1 MKLCELLCDVKVT
14 KWGCAPETEV
24 SGVVS
29 DSRHVMGGELFVAIV
44 GTTSDGHDHVC
55 EAFSRG
61 CAAAVVSRADTVSG
75 ELPYILVENTRHAE
89 AHIWNNLYGRPA
101 DGMKVIAVTGTG
113 GKSSTSMMIRE
124 IFLNAGHRVGIVSTI
139 KIMADDET
147 IFCNGGSSLYG
158 AAAAMTTPDPEIL
171 YSAIATMKERG
182 VDTLVLELSS
192 HALDQYKADPIS
204 IDVAVFT
211 NLTPEHLDY
220 HGDMER
226 YFQAKARLATMA
238 KRLVVNIDDKY
249 MSRLASVYRDRS
261 VTCSADSS
269 FGGSGNADVTALRQ
283 NSLGMSGME
292 YVYFSREAV
301 FKVKSPI
308 PGRFTVYNSML
319 AGAAAMAAG
328 ASPEAV
334 RDGIRSLDSV
344 NGRLERVSLDA
355 DVPFEV
361 FIDYAH
367 TPAAL
372 EGLLNTVR
380 GVRNKGQRIILLFGC
395 GGERDRSK
403 RSRMGAIASRL
414 ADFVIITED
423 NSRREPRSRI
433 ITDIMAGIDREKP
446 HVLIYDRREAIE
458 YAVRCAGE
466 GDIILLVGKGH
477 EQYEINEKG
486 KVPFS
491 EAEIVRNAVKGLED
505 YQR

>member
-1 MKLCELLCDVKVT
+1 
-14 KWGCAPETEV
+14 
-24 SGVVS
+24 
-29 DSRHVMGGELFVAIV
+29 
-44 GTTSDGHDHVC
+44 
-55 EAFSRG
+55 
-61 CAAAVVSRADTVSG
+61 
-75 ELPYILVENTRHAE
+75 
-89 AHIWNNLYGRPA
+89 
-101 DGMKVIAVTGTG
+101 
-113 GKSSTSMMIRE
+113 
-124 IFLNAGHRVGIVSTI
+124 
-139 KIMADDET
+139 
-147 IFCNGGSSLYG
+147 
-158 AAAAMTTPDPEIL
+158 
-171 YSAIATMKERG
+171 
-182 VDTLVLELSS
+182 
-192 HALDQYKADPIS
+192 
-204 IDVAVFT
+204 
-211 NLTPEHLDY
+211 
-220 HGDMER
+220 
-226 YFQAKARLATMA
+226 
-238 KRLVVNIDDKY
+238 
-249 MSRLASVYRDRS
+249 MSRISSVYRDRS

-466 GDIILLVGKGH
+466 GDIILL
-477 EQYEINEKG
+477 EIG
-486 KVPFS
+486 RAHV
-491 EAEIVRNAVKGLED
+491 
-505 YQR
+505 